1 MNYINKKKQLLIN
14 IIDEKIGFFQSI
26 KKDRIKELPVNLII
40 NTYID
45 LKVKVNSIY
54 NTYEKEKD

>member
-1 MNYINKKKQLLIN
+1 MNNINKKKQLLIN

-45 LKVKVNSIY
+45 LKVKVNSIC
-54 NTYEKEKD
+54 NIYEKEKD